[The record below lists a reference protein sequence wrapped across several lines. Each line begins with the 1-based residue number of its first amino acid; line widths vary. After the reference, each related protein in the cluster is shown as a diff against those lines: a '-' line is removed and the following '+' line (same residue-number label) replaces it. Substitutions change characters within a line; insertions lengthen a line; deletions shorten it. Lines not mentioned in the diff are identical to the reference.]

1 MENKRKD
8 WGNFF
13 RGVVVEQYPE
23 EIAKRNSENLKTFS
37 LLCIAILSFSLVFGW
52 VMRGIFQS
60 TTEIL
65 IMWIYFLIMYIVTK
79 FVAIPQNY
87 ALVVF
92 YLWMVPIM
100 GVGIIMGTFGDPT
113 KISVTIMV
121 FLCLVPVFI
130 LDKPWR
136 IILFILITSI
146 AYAICCYFAKAE
158 KVFATDMVDLVL
170 VTALAI
176 SANCFIL
183 RDQLNDVVNNMKLR
197 LMAET
202 DALTELHSRGA
213 GVEKVSFLLEQ
224 GKSGMFLVID
234 CDNFKN
240 INDNYGHVNGDA
252 VLKAIAVCIKR
263 SFRSSDVMMR
273 LGGDEFAVFAQNL
286 KSREEG
292 EACIERMMKMVSS
305 LSFPAMPDSH
315 FSVSVGVSIADSENR
330 KSFEQVYIESDQ
342 ALYQAKKSSKNL
354 CAFFED
360 GL

>member
-1 MENKRKD
+1 
-8 WGNFF
+8 
-13 RGVVVEQYPE
+13 
-23 EIAKRNSENLKTFS
+23 
-37 LLCIAILSFSLVFGW
+37 
-52 VMRGIFQS
+52 
-60 TTEIL
+60 
-65 IMWIYFLIMYIVTK
+65 
-79 FVAIPQNY
+79 
-87 ALVVF
+87 
-92 YLWMVPIM
+92 
-100 GVGIIMGTFGDPT
+100 
-113 KISVTIMV
+113 
-121 FLCLVPVFI
+121 
-130 LDKPWR
+130 
-136 IILFILITSI
+136 
-146 AYAICCYFAKAE
+146 
-158 KVFATDMVDLVL
+158 MVDLVL